1 MKVQS
6 NNLLTELTLMGIAK
20 ENKLNYIQSF
30 QKIGNTVLSF
40 LKQSESP

>member
-20 ENKLNYIQSF
+20 ENKLNYIVFPKNWEHSIIIS
-30 QKIGNTVLSF
+30 KAI
-40 LKQSESP
+40 